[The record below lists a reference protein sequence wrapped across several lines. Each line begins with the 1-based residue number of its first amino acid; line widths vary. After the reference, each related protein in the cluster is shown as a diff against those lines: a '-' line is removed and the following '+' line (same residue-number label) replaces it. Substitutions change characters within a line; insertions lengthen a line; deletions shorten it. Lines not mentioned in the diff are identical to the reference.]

1 MLRTDACGE
10 RVDRPNLAS
19 CRGVPLCVPPRSAPL
34 IVVLGMLMTA
44 LTVSRAEAAGAN
56 TATTPTAVTSLQG
69 IHKIQHVVVI
79 MQENRSFDHYFGTFL
94 GANGIPMSGGHPS
107 VCVPD
112 PAHARCVAPYHTSV
126 DVNHGGPHGDG
137 AALTDI
143 AGGAMTGFIEEA
155 QKPGIKPC

>member
-79 MQENRSFDHYFGTFL
+79 MQENRSFDHYFGTYP
-94 GANGIPMSGGHPS
+94 GADGFPRTPEGDFA
-107 VCVPD
+107 VCSPD
-112 PAHARCVAPYHTSV
+112 LKGVCEKPYHDTN
-126 DVNHGGPHGDG
+126 DLDAGGPHGQVNATADV
-137 AALTDI
+137 
-143 AGGAMTGFIEEA
+143 AGGKRDRF
-155 QKPGIKPC
+155 

>member
-94 GANGIPMSGGHPS
+94 GANGIPMQNGVPS

-112 PAHARCVAPYHTSV
+112 PKANQCVTPYH
-126 DVNHGGPHGDG
+126 DAEDKNAGGPHSERNATMDIDG
-137 AALTDI
+137 GKMD
-143 AGGAMTGFIEEA
+143 GFIRE
-155 QKPGIKPC
+155 